1 MPSIIKYRNTG
12 KLKVKLWE
20 RRYHVNIKEKKAGL
34 NRLQGKKNY
43 QRQTLYNDKKSVHQ
57 KDVVILNIYY
67 HTRNCRKQ

>member
-1 MPSIIKYRNTG
+1 MPSIIKYRNIG

-43 QRQTLYNDKKSVHQ
+43 QRQTRTLYMLKQS
-57 KDVVILNIYY
+57 IY
-67 HTRNCRKQ
+67 